1 MTRKEETMR
10 NQGQL
15 FLGGLLIFL
24 GLLFLFG
31 TLFRINVWAF
41 CWPIGLILLGAWI
54 LLRPRMI
61 APGTPVH
68 VTPLGEINRDGSWRV
83 ANEEFWLFVGDA
95 KFDLT
100 HADIPIGETTLR
112 LFGFVGDV
120 ELIVPQGVGVAV
132 SSTAFVI
139 DLKIFGQPK
148 ENFVMPYSYTSDDY
162 ATADRKV
169 RLEVTH
175 FVASVKVKR
184 E

>member
-1 MTRKEETMR
+1 MR

-24 GLLFLFG
+24 GLLFLVG

-41 CWPIGLILLGAWI
+41 CWPIGLILLGGWI
-54 LLRPRMI
+54 LLRPQMV
-61 APGTPVH
+61 APGTSVH
-68 VTPLGEINRDGSWRV
+68 VTPLGSIVRVGSWRV

-100 HADIPIGETTLR
+100 QADIPTGESTLR

-120 ELIVPQGVGVAV
+120 VLTIPTGVGVAV
-132 SSTAFVI
+132 ASTAFVN
-139 DLKIFGQPK
+139 DLKILGRHEESFIMPF
-148 ENFVMPYSYTSDDY
+148 NFASDDY
-162 ATADRKV
+162 ASAERKV

-175 FVASVKVKR
+175 FVASVKVIR
-184 E
+184 S

>member
-1 MTRKEETMR
+1 MR

-24 GLLFLFG
+24 GVLFLVG
-31 TLFRINVWAF
+31 TIFRINVWAF
-41 CWPIGLILLGAWI
+41 CWPIGLILLGGWI
-54 LLRPRMI
+54 LLRPQMV

-68 VTPLGEINRDGSWRV
+68 ITPLGSIRREGSWRV

-95 KFDLT
+95 KFDMT
-100 HADIPIGETTLR
+100 QADIPTGETTLR

-120 ELIVPQGVGVAV
+120 ALTVPSGVGVAV
-132 SSTAFVI
+132 SSTAFVT
-139 DLKIFGQPK
+139 DLKIFGQQN
-148 ENFVMPYSYTSDDY
+148 ENFVMPYSYASDDY
-162 ATADRKV
+162 ATAERQV

-184 E
+184 A